1 MAERKYDMKQNEEAI
16 KKELEMPDM
25 QPSNIKGLMAKLG
38 E

>member
-1 MAERKYDMKQNEEAI
+1 MKQNEEAI

-25 QPSNIKGLMAKLG
+25 KPADVKGLMVKLG